1 MAADDNGGLLTADT
15 LAETIHLEQWP
26 HHEPRQSSKNCGQA
40 QPENETATN
49 GRHPTEILKQ
59 HRSKEDGSHKA
70 YSIKNTPYQ
79 EVLVVLPNEGVER
92 GDYVMLLLHLPVFER
107 AKIRIIF
114 QPLK

>member
-1 MAADDNGGLLTADT
+1 MNEQDFSQPIRNFMTHENLITAPVGTT
-15 LAETIHLEQWP
+15 L
-26 HHEPRQSSKNCGQA
+26 
-40 QPENETATN
+40 ETAQ
-49 GRHPTEILKQ
+49 EILKQ

>member
-1 MAADDNGGLLTADT
+1 MAT
-15 LAETIHLEQWP
+15 LPKTVSQLKWFFCFLFEDFVKLNATTQH
-26 HHEPRQSSKNCGQA
+26 KNRN
-40 QPENETATN
+40 ENETATE

-70 YSIKNTPYQ
+70 YSKKNPPYQ